1 MVRFGSEVHMICLPP
16 SFDGKQLRALR
27 REAGLTQQQI
37 AEKLCIS
44 RETVVAIENNKPS
57 AIEGLKLK
65 TIQMWCC
72 ACRPNIRYRTLDGF
86 THYLLNLVS
95 KRE

>member
-1 MVRFGSEVHMICLPP
+1 MICLPP

-37 AEKLCIS
+37 AEKLSIS

-57 AIEGLKLK
+57 AIEGLRLK

-72 ACRPNIRYRTLDGF
+72 ACKSNIRYKTLDEF
-86 THYLLNLVS
+86 TQYLLSLVS
-95 KRE
+95 KK

>member
-1 MVRFGSEVHMICLPP
+1 MICLPP

-37 AEKLCIS
+37 AEKLSIS

-57 AIEGLKLK
+57 AIEGLRLK

-72 ACRPNIRYRTLDGF
+72 ACKPNIRYKTLDEF
-86 THYLLNLVS
+86 TQYLLSLVS
-95 KRE
+95 KK

>member
-1 MVRFGSEVHMICLPP
+1 MICLPP

-72 ACRPNIRYRTLDGF
+72 ACRPNVRYRTLDGF
-86 THYLLNLVS
+86 THYLLNLVT
-95 KRE
+95 KKEY